1 MITRSLIPFIVLLGV
16 SGCSTAIT
24 SLSPQ
29 PASTSVSSILKTP
42 TPKEFG
48 TLKVVEVSNQVVIGD
63 TKSMKS
69 LESYQWKNRLL
80 LVFAPSENSAAYQ
93 QQMQLFQGQ
102 QAGFNERDLVIYELL
117 DRGGNRANVQSID
130 REDAAKIRDRF
141 QVSPGEFRVVLV
153 GKDGTSKRR
162 DQSPVSP
169 TVIFKEI
176 DVMPMRR
183 QEMKLRR
190 S

>member
-1 MITRSLIPFIVLLGV
+1 
-16 SGCSTAIT
+16 
-24 SLSPQ
+24 
-29 PASTSVSSILKTP
+29 
-42 TPKEFG
+42 
-48 TLKVVEVSNQVVIGD
+48 
-63 TKSMKS
+63 MKS

-117 DRGGNRANVQSID
+117 DRGGNRANGQSID
-130 REDAAKIRDRF
+130 REDAAKIRARF

-169 TVIFKEI
+169 TVILRKL
-176 DVMPMRR
+176 MPCRCDGKR
-183 QEMKLRR
+183 
-190 S
+190 